1 MSDIIVRSFHR
12 QLKRICFGCGM
23 LLEKQ
28 VDKLRIKIR
37 LIEACDEKGIVA
49 HRIKKIFQ
57 KEVVEMMQLGEEHWF
72 DVNDWRDN
80 DKP

>member
-1 MSDIIVRSFHR
+1 
-12 QLKRICFGCGM
+12 
-23 LLEKQ
+23 
-28 VDKLRIKIR
+28 